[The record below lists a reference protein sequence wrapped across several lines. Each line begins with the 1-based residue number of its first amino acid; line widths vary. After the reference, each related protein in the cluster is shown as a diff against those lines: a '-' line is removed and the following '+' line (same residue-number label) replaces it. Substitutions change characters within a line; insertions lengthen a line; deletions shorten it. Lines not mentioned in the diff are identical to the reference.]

1 MAEPTATFTMTQL
14 AAANRRYQRTTFTGG
29 DFGKGTGPI
38 DVTIAS
44 ATAGTFHARLSS
56 GGATRGDIKGA
67 WEAGSVAG
75 GATTLIATGV
85 PAGPDDLYLDL
96 GISDGTGGTTWL
108 NGTTPVAMGLN
119 VAGAGQSL
127 LLDLVAK
134 LHDTGSSIASTGA
147 TINPKGRVRFQM
159 PGDPA
164 TAWVLPTEAANGA
177 RVINSAGIAEYLDL
191 LARREGVAVG
201 FIGYA
206 QGNTPITPNWLPGG
220 TNHTVLIANLAAGGG
235 AFEEFIWWS
244 GHSDAA
250 SVMSYHVYRGHLD
263 TLFADMATRST
274 VPFRKV
280 LSAIPNI
287 NSASWGNFAARA
299 NIRTAQERWAADN
312 GGFYV
317 TMSDLALNADM
328 VHENQLGARRA
339 VQHIYRAVHSDAGDT
354 GPQITGVSKSGVD
367 LTCTV
372 SLPAGAT
379 TLVSVGTPE
388 VRMLVTSSANTAG
401 AALALDA
408 VTPITVGTNTITL
421 KLATDPGDVPLEVWP
436 MGAHPV
442 ADGSASGLF
451 DDSNDG
457 DGIARG
463 RQLRFASAPILRKAT
478 GTLTGVGAIYTATP
492 LGSGRS
498 GGYLTSAGP
507 LLPAVPYA
515 GRTVEFKLRYDATA
529 AVWRTILGQS
539 GVLIVKLNT
548 TNQLVIQYDTANS
561 FSYTHGWAADGA
573 WHHICIVQEP
583 GNQRRHLVIDGVLA
597 QTHTANGATYAV
609 TNPFRIGA
617 NQSGAEILT
626 TGVVDEVAI
635 WNRAKSLTEM
645 LIVPSTPYTG
655 NEPGLQHLWH
665 LDGDGADSA
674 SSVALNSLYIASR
687 SQLSLAVA
695 ALFDG
700 ADAGGAATSD
710 AAMSESGIATANIT
724 GVALISTALTGG
736 GIGSLSGAG

>member
-1 MAEPTATFTMTQL
+1 MAIRWGGRGRGHGSRRSKLGAASVGLSAPTAIFTMTQL
-14 AAANRRYQRTTFTGG
+14 AAAYRRYQRTTFTGG

-56 GGATRGDIKGA
+56 GGATRGDIKA
-67 WEAGSVAG
+67 PWEAGSVAG
-75 GATTLIATGV
+75 GATTLIATSV

-96 GISDGTGGTTWL
+96 GISDGAGGTTWL

-127 LLDLVAK
+127 LLDMVAK
-134 LHDTGSSIASTGA
+134 LHDTASSIASTGA

-159 PGDPA
+159 PADPA
-164 TAWVLPTEAANGA
+164 TAWVLPTEAANGV
-177 RVINSAGIAEYLDL
+177 RVINSAGVAEYLDL

-206 QGNTPITPNWLPGG
+206 QGATPITPNWLPGG
-220 TNHTVLIANLAAGGG
+220 ANHTALIANLAAGGG
-235 AFEEFIWWS
+235 AFEEFIWWQ

-287 NSASWGNFAARA
+287 NSASWGNFATRA

-312 GGFYV
+312 GGYYV

-339 VQHIYRAVHSDAGDT
+339 AQHIYRAVHSDAGNT
-354 GPQITGVSKSGVD
+354 GPQITGVTKVGVD
-367 LTCTV
+367 LTCAV

-388 VRMLVTSSANTAG
+388 VRMLVTSAANTAG

-408 VTPITVGTNTITL
+408 VTPITVGTSTITL

-463 RQLRFASAPILRKAT
+463 RQLRFASAPALRKAT
-478 GTLTGVGAIYTATP
+478 GTLTEVSAAYATAKF
-492 LGSGRS
+492 GDGRS

-515 GRTVEFKLRYDATA
+515 GRTLDFWFKYNTVPGANQ
-529 AVWRTILGQS
+529 TICGQAW
-539 GVLIVKLNT
+539 VFIVKLT
-548 TNQLVIQYDTANS
+548 AAGQLLVQYDNANF
-561 FSYTHGWAADGA
+561 FSQAHGWAADGGL
-573 WHHICIVQEP
+573 HHVRIVQEP
-583 GNQRRHLVIDGVLA
+583 GNQRRHLVIDGALA
-597 QTHTANGATYAV
+597 QTHTANGAAYTV

-617 NQSGAEILT
+617 NQSGSEILT
-626 TGVVDEVAI
+626 AGVVDEVAV
-635 WNRAKSLTEM
+635 WNRAMSLTEM
-645 LIVPSTPYTG
+645 LTVPTAPYVG

-665 LDGDGADSA
+665 FDTGARGVDSA
-674 SSVALNSLYIASR
+674 A
-687 SQLSLAVA
+687 
-695 ALFDG
+695 
-700 ADAGGAATSD
+700 
-710 AAMSESGIATANIT
+710 
-724 GVALISTALTGG
+724 
-736 GIGSLSGAG
+736 